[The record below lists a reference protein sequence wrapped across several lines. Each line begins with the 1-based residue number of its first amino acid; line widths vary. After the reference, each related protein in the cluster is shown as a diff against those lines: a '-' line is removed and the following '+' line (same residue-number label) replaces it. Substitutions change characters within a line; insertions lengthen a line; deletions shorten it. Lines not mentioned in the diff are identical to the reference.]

1 MARPSGQHQ
10 SAHRPELTVPGMAQ
24 IYLERLG
31 VHLEGQSVAGVETWL
46 RVPEWNLAIDVGR
59 SPEPVARCKHLALT
73 HAHMDHAG
81 GLAQYLSVRQL
92 YGLEAPV
99 VYAPAEACGELR
111 TLVEAWGRLHHRPF
125 DWQLIGM
132 RPGDEAS
139 LGGGRWLRALPADH
153 VVPALGYAVL
163 EKPKRRRAEFASA
176 PPDVLRQLADSG
188 VMVTEATERVLLAV
202 SGDTMPTV
210 LDRVAELRTAEVVAF
225 ETTFLDARRTVA
237 DARVGGHTHLDD
249 VLARADSIR
258 PHVFVPY
265 HVSQIYTA
273 AAARAVF
280 LERLPPELQT
290 RCRPLLP

>member
-1 MARPSGQHQ
+1 MARPSSPQHNT
-10 SAHRPELTVPGMAQ
+10 HRPELAMHGLAQ
-24 IYLERLG
+24 LYLDRLG

-59 SPEPVARCKHLALT
+59 SPEHVARCKHLALT

-92 YGLEAPV
+92 YSLGAPM
-99 VYAPAEACGELR
+99 VYAPAESCDALR
-111 TLVEAWGRLHHRPF
+111 AIVDTWGRLHGRPF
-125 DWQLIGM
+125 DWTLVGL
-132 RPGDEAS
+132 RPGDEVP
-139 LGGGRWLRALPADH
+139 LGSGRFLRALQADH

-163 EKPKRRRAEFASA
+163 ERPHRRRAEFANASA
-176 PPDVLRQLADSG
+176 EVLRQLANSG
-188 VMVTEATERVLLAV
+188 VVVTEPTERVLLAV
-202 SGDTMPTV
+202 SGDTMPSV
-210 LDRVAELRTAEVVAF
+210 LDHVTELHTAEVVAM

-249 VLARADSIR
+249 VIDRAETLR

-265 HVSQIYTA
+265 HVSQLYTA
-273 AAARAVF
+273 TQARAVL
-280 LERLPPELQT
+280 LERLPVELAN